1 MWPWGHVWIFS
12 IPAEKETRRK
22 IKNKTLPTCIPKAH
36 LIPLVHSSC
45 ASAPRK
51 RQQRGRKDLT
61 IQGAQEVSLKNLV
74 EDPFL
79 WVNRKIVHLYGSQ
92 LGSSFHILDG
102 TNTELSGSLFIQWFI
117 YNVLYPVWFKEN
129 HRTNEIMINLE
140 GFQPLAVGF
149 QRDGNLS
156 PSKPDVAITLC
167 RFCRVHP
174 YHWLPF
180 H

>member
-1 MWPWGHVWIFS
+1 MFGFLVSQLKRKQRRIF
-12 IPAEKETRRK
+12 KKNNTR
-22 IKNKTLPTCIPKAH
+22 IPKAHYLASWTSVTGKKKRH

-61 IQGAQEVSLKNLV
+61 IQGAQEGVSLKNLV

-79 WVNRKIVHLYGSQ
+79 WVNRKIAHLYGSQ
-92 LGSSFHILDG
+92 LGSTFHILDG
-102 TNTELSGSLFIQWFI
+102 TNTELGGSLFIQWFI

-129 HRTNEIMINLE
+129 HRTNEIIINLE

-156 PSKPDVAITLC
+156 QQTWC
-167 RFCRVHP
+167 G
-174 YHWLPF
+174 YHIVSFL
-180 H
+180 

>member
-1 MWPWGHVWIFS
+1 MWPWPCLDFS
-12 IPAEKETRRK
+12 ILAEKETTR
-22 IKNKTLPTCIPKAH
+22 NKEKDTTCIPKACVLNVCHRKKKRH

-61 IQGAQEVSLKNLV
+61 IQGAQDGVSLKNQV

-79 WVNRKIVHLYGSQ
+79 WVNRKIAHLYGSQ
-92 LGSSFHILDG
+92 LGCSFHILDG

-129 HRTNEIMINLE
+129 HRTHEIIINLE

-156 PSKPDVAITLC
+156 QQTWC
-167 RFCRVHP
+167 G
-174 YHWLPF
+174 YHIASFL
-180 H
+180 